1 MTESKRYDTSI
12 EAWDD
17 DEDEDEEEK
26 EIDPN
31 WKMKFDDAD
40 PFLYMQLS
48 NFRQPAEK
56 WNDGSSLP
64 WGNSFQGYDSEIE
77 KMLGQVKLNDSMKNT
92 DQIKE
97 KI

>member
-17 DEDEDEEEK
+17 EEDEDEEEK

-40 PFLYMQLS
+40 PFLYM
-48 NFRQPAEK
+48 
-56 WNDGSSLP
+56 
-64 WGNSFQGYDSEIE
+64 
-77 KMLGQVKLNDSMKNT
+77 
-92 DQIKE
+92 
-97 KI
+97 